1 MSARMTTCPVCD
13 ASDLNLILNRDHLPV
28 FQNVVCETK
37 NEALSAPRAPFALS
51 TCGKCGFSFNSK
63 FDTELIQYDSR
74 YNNDVVSRVFEEYY
88 HSLARM
94 LISRFD
100 LHDGY
105 VYDVGCGSS
114 GRFIRILCEMS
125 PGIRG
130 VGIDPS
136 CSSVSDRNVTLIRG
150 KFSPDYFDNKN
161 IRLVLLRHVLDHI
174 HKPVHFLSELRAA
187 IGQAPLFV
195 EVIDL
200 DWILD
205 HRVFWD
211 FCYEHCN
218 YFTLDSLRAALSLAS
233 FEVLEQQR
241 SFSDQ
246 YQWATCRPVADAP
259 HLTLDASGHVH
270 RAFEYAK
277 TEFSRLQETEH
288 IARNKNGIVLWG
300 MSTKGVILS
309 NLLSRELLRGGVDM
323 NAAKQGRF
331 APVSGLEI
339 SAPQW
344 LRSPDAGSAVLVM
357 NPNYRDEIAVI
368 LQNAGVEAELICLQ

>member
-1 MSARMTTCPVCD
+1 MITCPVCD
-13 ASDLNLILNRDHLPV
+13 ASDLNPILSRDRLPV
-28 FQNVVCETK
+28 FQNVVCKTK
-37 NEALSAPRAPFALS
+37 VEALGAPRAPFALS
-51 TCGKCGFSFNSK
+51 TCAKCGFSFNSK
-63 FDTELIQYDSR
+63 FDENLIVYDPR
-74 YNNDVVSRVFEEYY
+74 YNNDVVSNIFEEYY
-88 HSLARM
+88 RSLAKM
-94 LISRFD
+94 LTSRFD

-105 VYDVGCGSS
+105 VYEIGCGSS

-125 PGIRG
+125 PGLRG

-136 CSSVSDRNVTLIRG
+136 CSSVSDQNVTLVRD

-174 HKPVHFLSELRAA
+174 HQPVHFLSELCAA

-205 HRVFWD
+205 HRAFWD

-218 YFTLDSLRAALSLAS
+218 YFTLDSLRVALSQAS

-241 SFSDQ
+241 CFGDQ
-246 YQWATCRPVADAP
+246 YQWSICRPVAPAP
-259 HLTLDASGHVH
+259 QFTLDGSRHVR
-270 RAFEYAK
+270 RALAYTNAEL
-277 TEFSRLQETEH
+277 SRIQETEH
-288 IARNKNGIVLWG
+288 IARSKNGIVLWG

-339 SAPQW
+339 CAPKW
-344 LRSPDAGSAVLVM
+344 LLGADAGSTVLVM
-357 NPNYRDEIAVI
+357 NPNYRDEVATT
-368 LQNAGVEAELICLQ
+368 LQDLGVEAELICLQ

>member
-1 MSARMTTCPVCD
+1 MITCPVCD
-13 ASDLNLILNRDHLPV
+13 ASDLNPILSRDRLPV
-28 FQNVVCETK
+28 FQNVVCNTK
-37 NEALSAPRAPFALS
+37 DEALSAPRAPFALS
-51 TCGKCGFSFNSK
+51 TCSECGFSFNGK
-63 FDTELIQYDSR
+63 FDENLIVYDPR
-74 YNNDVVSRVFEEYY
+74 YNNDVVSHTFEEYY
-88 HSLARM
+88 RSLAKM

-125 PGIRG
+125 PGLRG

-150 KFSPDYFDNKN
+150 KFSSDYFDNKI

-174 HKPVHFLSELRAA
+174 HQPVHFLSELCAA
-187 IGQAPLFV
+187 IGQASLFV

-218 YFTLDSLRAALSLAS
+218 YFTLDTLRVALSLAS
-233 FEVLEQQR
+233 FQVLEQQR
-241 SFSDQ
+241 SFGDQ
-246 YQWATCRPVADAP
+246 YQWSICRPVAGARQ
-259 HLTLDASGHVH
+259 LTMDGSRHVR
-270 RAFEYAK
+270 RALAYAK
-277 TEFSRLQETEH
+277 AELSRIQETEH

-331 APVSGLEI
+331 APVSGLKI
-339 SAPQW
+339 CAPQW
-344 LRSPDAGSAVLVM
+344 LRNPDAGSTVLVM
-357 NPNYRDEIAVI
+357 NPNYRDEVATI
-368 LQNAGVEAELICLQ
+368 LRNAGVEVELLCL

>member
-1 MSARMTTCPVCD
+1 MITCPVCD
-13 ASDLNLILNRDHLPV
+13 ASDLNPILSRDRLPV
-28 FQNVVCETK
+28 FQNVVCNTK
-37 NEALSAPRAPFALS
+37 AEALDAPRAPFALS
-51 TCGKCGFSFNSK
+51 TCAKCGFSFNRK
-63 FDTELIQYDSR
+63 FDESLIVYDHR
-74 YNNDVVSRVFEEYY
+74 YNNDVVSHIFEEYY
-88 HSLARM
+88 RSLAEM
-94 LISRFD
+94 LISKFD

-105 VYDVGCGSS
+105 VYEVGCGSS
-114 GRFIRILCEMS
+114 GKFIRILCEMS
-125 PGIRG
+125 PGLRG

-150 KFSPDYFDNKN
+150 KFSPNYFDNKN

-174 HKPVHFLSELRAA
+174 HQPVHFLSELGAA
-187 IGQAPLFV
+187 IGQAPLFL

-241 SFSDQ
+241 SFGDQ
-246 YQWATCRPVADAP
+246 YQWSICRPVAGAP
-259 HLTLDASGHVH
+259 QLTLDGSRHV
-270 RAFEYAK
+270 RRGLAYAK
-277 TEFSRLQETEH
+277 AELSRIKETEH
-288 IARNKNGIVLWG
+288 IARSKNGIVLWG

-339 SAPQW
+339 CAPQW
-344 LRSPDAGSAVLVM
+344 LRNPDAGSTVLVM
-357 NPNYRDEIAVI
+357 NPNYRDEVATI
-368 LQNAGVEAELICLQ
+368 LRNTGVEAELISLQ

>member
-1 MSARMTTCPVCD
+1 MIKCPLCD
-13 ASDLNLILNRDHLPV
+13 ASDLSLILNRDRLPI
-28 FQNVVCETK
+28 FQNVVCNTR
-37 NEALSAPRAPFALS
+37 NEALSSPHAPFALS
-51 TCGKCGFSFNSK
+51 TCAKCGFSFNSK
-63 FDTELIQYDSR
+63 FDESLIVYDPR
-74 YNNDVVSRVFEEYY
+74 YNNDVVSQVFEEYY
-88 HSLARM
+88 RSLAKM

-105 VYDVGCGSS
+105 VYDVGCGS
-114 GRFIRILCEMS
+114 GGKFIRILCEIS

-150 KFSPDYFDNKN
+150 EFSPDYFDNKN

-187 IGQAPLFV
+187 IGQTPLFV

-205 HRVFWD
+205 HKVFWD

-218 YFTLDSLRAALSLAS
+218 YFTLDSLRVALSLAS
-233 FEVLEQQR
+233 FEIVEQHR
-241 SFSDQ
+241 SFGDQ
-246 YQWATCRPVADAP
+246 YQWSICRSVASAP
-259 HLTLDASGHVH
+259 QITLDGSRHVN
-270 RAFEYAK
+270 RALAYAK
-277 TEFSRLQETEH
+277 AELSRLQETEH
-288 IARNKNGIVLWG
+288 IAIGKNGVALWG

-309 NLLSRELLRGGVDM
+309 NLLNCELFRGGVDM
-323 NAAKQGRF
+323 NPAKQGRF

-339 SAPQW
+339 HAPKW
-344 LRSPDAGSAVLVM
+344 LRNPDAGSTVLVM
-357 NPNYRDEIAVI
+357 NPIYRNEIASI
-368 LQNAGVEAELICLQ
+368 LETEGIKMELKCL